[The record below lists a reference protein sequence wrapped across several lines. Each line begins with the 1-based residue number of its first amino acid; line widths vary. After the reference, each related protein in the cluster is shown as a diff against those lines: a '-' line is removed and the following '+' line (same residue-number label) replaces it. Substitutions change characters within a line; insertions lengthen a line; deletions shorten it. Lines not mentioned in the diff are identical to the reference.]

1 MLPSPMA
8 ARPSLSGDC
17 PASRACRAAVLG
29 LGLLAGTGFVPA
41 HAATDC
47 PGNPNALGTS
57 RTLVVDPMEHPR
69 IGTMQYR
76 ETLPLKYHEVVLT
89 FDDGPLPPHST
100 QVLQILAS
108 ECVKATFFI
117 IGRMAHQFPEGVRR
131 VRAAGHTIGTH
142 SENHPLHFERM
153 SPERIRQEIDD
164 GIKHTAEALGDPSA
178 VAPFFRVPGLR
189 RGTVMEDYLV
199 SKGIQSW
206 SADFP
211 ADDWLHISSD
221 QVYSRAISRIEAKGR
236 GILLLHDIQARTVAA
251 LPRILQT
258 LKARGYRIV
267 HVVPATPN
275 RPKTPTEPREW
286 YIHPPAASVAMAHWP
301 RVPKFLFVSTDTLP
315 VPALS
320 ASDLH
325 GGSLRDLDLPAI
337 IRPSDRAPS
346 ATVRRLQTAEPFHA
360 ALNTANN
367 HLVLPVPAQSIFAR
381 PEKAV
386 ALSYGVSPVIVPVSH
401 HAVQGRP
408 RIHSAT
414 RTNRADNG
422 PRLIPGSQPITQPN
436 LAPSAVLR

>member
-1 MLPSPMA
+1 MA
-8 ARPSLSGDC
+8 ARPAISNDRT
-17 PASRACRAAVLG
+17 ASRTCRAAALG
-29 LGLLAGTGFVPA
+29 LGLWAATGLAPA
-41 HAATDC
+41 HADTVC

-76 ETLPLKYHEVVLT
+76 ETLPLKDHEVVLT

-131 VRAAGHTIGTH
+131 VRAAGHTIATH
-142 SENHPLHFERM
+142 SENHPLHFEKM

-189 RGTVMEDYLV
+189 RGQVMEDYLV

-211 ADDWLHISSD
+211 ADDWLRISSD
-221 QVYSRAISRIEAKGR
+221 QVYSRAIARIEAKGR

-267 HVVPATPN
+267 HVVPATPD

-301 RVPKFLFVSTDTLP
+301 RVPKFLFVSTETLP
-315 VPALS
+315 GPALS
-320 ASDLH
+320 DSDLH
-325 GGSLRDLDLPAI
+325 GGKLDDLD
-337 IRPSDRAPS
+337 
-346 ATVRRLQTAEPFHA
+346 RRRTTIGPLQTASPFHA
-360 ALNTANN
+360 TLNAANN
-367 HLVLPVPAQSIFAR
+367 QLALPVPSQSIFAR

-386 ALSYGVSPVIVPVSH
+386 AVSFGVSPIVMPVSH
-401 HAVQGRP
+401 HPAVASRP
-408 RIHSAT
+408 RGAP
-414 RTNRADNG
+414 RAVRADNG
-422 PRLIPGSQPITQPN
+422 PRLIPGSQPIAQPN
-436 LAPSAVLR
+436 LAPSAILQR

>member
-1 MLPSPMA
+1 M
-8 ARPSLSGDC
+8 SGDHA
-17 PASRACRAAVLG
+17 ASRARRAAALG
-29 LGLLAGTGFVPA
+29 LGLLASTGLGFTPA
-41 HAATDC
+41 HANTAC

-76 ETLPLKYHEVVLT
+76 ETLPLKDHEVVLT

-142 SENHPLHFERM
+142 SEDHPLHFNKM
-153 SPERIRQEIDD
+153 SPERIRQQIDD

-189 RGTVMEDYLV
+189 RGEVMEDYLV

-286 YIHPPAASVAMAHWP
+286 FIHPPAASVAMAHWP
-301 RVPKFLFVSTDTLP
+301 RVPKFLFVSTETLP
-315 VPALS
+315 GPALS
-320 ASDLH
+320 DSDLH
-325 GGSLRDLDLPAI
+325 GGKLRELESPGTI
-337 IRPSDRAPS
+337 TGP
-346 ATVRRLQTAEPFHA
+346 LQTVAPFHA
-360 ALNTANN
+360 ALNAANN
-367 HLVLPVPAQSIFAR
+367 QLALPVPSESIFAR

-386 ALSYGVSPVIVPVSH
+386 AMSYGVSPVVMPVSH
-401 HAVQGRP
+401 RPAQAASRRHGAPRAV
-408 RIHSAT
+408 
-414 RTNRADNG
+414 RAENG
-422 PRLIPGSQPITQPN
+422 PRLIPGSQPIAQPH
-436 LAPSAVLR
+436 LAPSAVLQR

>member
-1 MLPSPMA
+1 MA
-8 ARPSLSGDC
+8 ARPSLPCDR

-29 LGLLAGTGFVPA
+29 LGLLAGMGFVPA
-41 HAATDC
+41 DAATDC
-47 PGNPNALGTS
+47 SGNPNALGTS

-76 ETLPLKYHEVVLT
+76 ETLPLKDHEVVLT

-131 VRAAGHTIGTH
+131 VRAAGHTIATH
-142 SENHPLHFERM
+142 SENHPLHFEKM
-153 SPERIRQEIDD
+153 PPERIRQEIDD

-189 RGTVMEDYLV
+189 RGQVMEDYLV

-211 ADDWLHISSD
+211 ADDWLPISSD

-258 LKARGYRIV
+258 LKARSYRIV
-267 HVVPATPN
+267 HVVPATPD

-301 RVPKFLFVSTDTLP
+301 RVPKFLFVSAETLP

-320 ASDLH
+320 DSDLH
-325 GGSLRDLDLPAI
+325 GAKLLAQH
-337 IRPSDRAPS
+337 RPRV
-346 ATVRRLQTAEPFHA
+346 TVEPLQTAAPFHA
-360 ALNTANN
+360 VLNAANN
-367 HLVLPVPAQSIFAR
+367 QLALPVPSESIFAR
-381 PEKAV
+381 PEKTV
-386 ALSYGVSPVIVPVSH
+386 TMSYGVSPVVMPVSH
-401 HAVQGRP
+401 HSAPVASRP
-408 RIHSAT
+408 HSAPRST
-414 RTNRADNG
+414 RAENG
-422 PRLIPGSQPITQPN
+422 PRLIPGSQPITQPH
-436 LAPSAVLR
+436 LAPSAILQR

>member
-8 ARPSLSGDC
+8 ARPSLSCDR
-17 PASRACRAAVLG
+17 PASRARRAAVLG
-29 LGLLAGTGFVPA
+29 LGLLAGMGVVPA
-41 HAATDC
+41 YAATDC

-76 ETLPLKYHEVVLT
+76 ETLPLKDHEVVLT

-131 VRAAGHTIGTH
+131 VRAAGHSIGTH
-142 SENHPLHFERM
+142 SEDHPLHFNKM
-153 SPERIRQEIDD
+153 SPERIRQQIDD

-189 RGTVMEDYLV
+189 RGEVMEDYLV

-267 HVVPATPN
+267 HVVPATPD

-286 YIHPPAASVAMAHWP
+286 FIHPPAASVAMAHWP
-301 RVPKFLFVSTDTLP
+301 RVPKFLFVSTETLP
-315 VPALS
+315 GPALS
-320 ASDLH
+320 DSDLH
-325 GGSLRDLDLPAI
+325 GGKLLALDRFRTTI
-337 IRPSDRAPS
+337 AP
-346 ATVRRLQTAEPFHA
+346 LQTAAPFHA
-360 ALNTANN
+360 ALNAANN
-367 HLVLPVPAQSIFAR
+367 QLALPVPSESIFAR

-386 ALSYGVSPVIVPVSH
+386 AMSYGVSPVAMPVSH
-401 HAVQGRP
+401 RPAPVASRPHGAPRAV
-408 RIHSAT
+408 
-414 RTNRADNG
+414 RAENG
-422 PRLIPGSQPITQPN
+422 PRLIPGSQPIAQPN
-436 LAPSAVLR
+436 LAPSAVLQR

>member
-1 MLPSPMA
+1 MA
-8 ARPSLSGDC
+8 ARPSLSCDR
-17 PASRACRAAVLG
+17 PASRACRAVVLG
-29 LGLLAGTGFVPA
+29 LGLLAGMGFVPA
-41 HAATDC
+41 DAATDC

-76 ETLPLKYHEVVLT
+76 ETLPLKDHEVVLT

-131 VRAAGHTIGTH
+131 VRAAGHTVATH
-142 SENHPLHFERM
+142 SENHPLHFEKM
-153 SPERIRQEIDD
+153 PPERIRQEIDD

-189 RGTVMEDYLV
+189 RGQVMEDYLV

-211 ADDWLHISSD
+211 ADDWLPISSD

-267 HVVPATPN
+267 HVVPATPD

-286 YIHPPAASVAMAHWP
+286 YIHPPATSVAMAHWP
-301 RVPKFLFVSTDTLP
+301 RVPKFLFVSTETLP
-315 VPALS
+315 MPALS
-320 ASDLH
+320 DSDLH
-325 GGSLRDLDLPAI
+325 GARLLAQH
-337 IRPSDRAPS
+337 RPR
-346 ATVRRLQTAEPFHA
+346 ATVEPLQTAAPFHA
-360 ALNTANN
+360 VLNAANN
-367 HLVLPVPAQSIFAR
+367 QLALPVPSESIFAR

-386 ALSYGVSPVIVPVSH
+386 TMSYGVSPVVMPVSH
-401 HAVQGRP
+401 HSAPIASRP
-408 RIHSAT
+408 HSAPRPT
-414 RTNRADNG
+414 RAENG
-422 PRLIPGSQPITQPN
+422 PRLIPGSQPITQPH
-436 LAPSAVLR
+436 LAPSAILQR

>member
-1 MLPSPMA
+1 M
-8 ARPSLSGDC
+8 SGDR
-17 PASRACRAAVLG
+17 PASRARHAAALG
-29 LGLLAGTGFVPA
+29 LALLTSIGFGFTSA
-41 HAATDC
+41 HADTAC

-76 ETLPLKYHEVVLT
+76 ETLPLKDHEVVLT

-131 VRAAGHTIGTH
+131 VRAAGHTVATH
-142 SENHPLHFERM
+142 SENHPLHFNKM
-153 SPERIRQEIDD
+153 PPERIRQEIDD
-164 GIKHTAEALGDPSA
+164 GIRHTAEALGDPSA

-189 RGTVMEDYLV
+189 RGEVMEDYLV

-211 ADDWLHISSD
+211 ADDWLHISAD
-221 QVYSRAISRIEAKGR
+221 QVYSRAIARIEAKGR

-267 HVVPATPN
+267 HVVSATADH
-275 RPKTPTEPREW
+275 PKTPTEPREW
-286 YIHPPAASVAMAHWP
+286 FIHPPAASVAMAHWP
-301 RVPKFLFVSTDTLP
+301 RVPKFLFVSTETLP
-315 VPALS
+315 GPALS
-320 ASDLH
+320 DSDLH
-325 GGSLRDLDLPAI
+325 GGKLFAPD
-337 IRPSDRAPS
+337 RPD
-346 ATVRRLQTAEPFHA
+346 ATAGLLHAAAPFHA
-360 ALNTANN
+360 ALNAANN
-367 HLVLPVPAQSIFAR
+367 QLALPVPSQSIFAR

-386 ALSYGVSPVIVPVSH
+386 AMSYGVSPIVMPVSH
-401 HAVQGRP
+401 RAAPVASRPHRAPHAV
-408 RIHSAT
+408 
-414 RTNRADNG
+414 RAENG
-422 PRLIPGSQPITQPN
+422 PRLIPGSQPIAQPN
-436 LAPSAVLR
+436 LAPSAVLQR

>member
-8 ARPSLSGDC
+8 ARPSLSCDRT
-17 PASRACRAAVLG
+17 ASRACRAAVLG
-29 LGLLAGTGFVPA
+29 LGLLAGMGLVPA
-41 HAATDC
+41 HATANC

-76 ETLPLKYHEVVLT
+76 ETLPLKDHEVVLT

-131 VRAAGHTIGTH
+131 VRAAGHTIATH
-142 SENHPLHFERM
+142 SENHPLHFEKLP
-153 SPERIRQEIDD
+153 PERIRQEIDD

-189 RGTVMEDYLV
+189 RGQVMEEYLV

-267 HVVPATPN
+267 HVVPATPD

-301 RVPKFLFVSTDTLP
+301 RVPKFLFVSTETLP
-315 VPALS
+315 GPALS
-320 ASDLH
+320 DSDLH
-325 GGSLRDLDLPAI
+325 GGKLL
-337 IRPSDRAPS
+337 APDHPRTTS
-346 ATVRRLQTAEPFHA
+346 EPLQTAAPFHA
-360 ALNTANN
+360 ALNAANN
-367 HLVLPVPAQSIFAR
+367 QLALPVPSESIFAR

-386 ALSYGVSPVIVPVSH
+386 AMSYGVSPVVMPVPH
-401 HAVQGRP
+401 HRAPVASRP
-408 RIHSAT
+408 HSAPDAV
-414 RTNRADNG
+414 RAENG
-422 PRLIPGSQPITQPN
+422 SRLIPGSQPITQPN
-436 LAPSAVLR
+436 LAPSAVLQR

>member
-8 ARPSLSGDC
+8 ARPSPSC
-17 PASRACRAAVLG
+17 NRTASRAYREALLG
-29 LGLLAGTGFVPA
+29 LGLLAGMGLAPA
-41 HAATDC
+41 HANAAC

-76 ETLPLKYHEVVLT
+76 ETLPLKDHEVVLT

-131 VRAAGHTIGTH
+131 VRAAGHTVATH

-189 RGTVMEDYLV
+189 RGEVMEDYLV

-258 LKARGYRIV
+258 PKARGYRIV
-267 HVVPATPN
+267 HVVPATPD

-286 YIHPPAASVAMAHWP
+286 FIHPPAASVAMAHWP
-301 RVPKFLFVSTDTLP
+301 RVPKFLFVSTETLP
-315 VPALS
+315 GPALS
-320 ASDLH
+320 DSDLH
-325 GGSLRDLDLPAI
+325 GGKLRELESPGTI
-337 IRPSDRAPS
+337 TGP
-346 ATVRRLQTAEPFHA
+346 LQTVAPFHA
-360 ALNTANN
+360 ALNAANN
-367 HLVLPVPAQSIFAR
+367 QLALPVPSESIFAR

-386 ALSYGVSPVIVPVSH
+386 AMNYGVSPVVMPVSH
-401 HAVQGRP
+401 RPAPAASRRHGAPRAV
-408 RIHSAT
+408 
-414 RTNRADNG
+414 RAENG
-422 PRLIPGSQPITQPN
+422 PRLIPGSQPIAQPH
-436 LAPSAVLR
+436 LAPSAVLQR

>member
-1 MLPSPMA
+1 M
-8 ARPSLSGDC
+8 SGDRIG
-17 PASRACRAAVLG
+17 SRALRAAALG
-29 LGLLAGTGFVPA
+29 LGLWATTGIAAA
-41 HAATDC
+41 HATTAC

-57 RTLVVDPMEHPR
+57 RTLVVDPTEHPR

-76 ETLPLKYHEVVLT
+76 ETLPLKDHEVVLT
-89 FDDGPLPPHST
+89 FDDGPLPPHSN

-131 VRAAGHTIGTH
+131 VRAGGHTIGTH
-142 SENHPLHFERM
+142 SEDHPLHFNKM
-153 SPERIRQEIDD
+153 SPERIRQQIDD

-189 RGTVMEDYLV
+189 RGEVMEDYLV
-199 SKGIQSW
+199 SKGIQHW

-267 HVVPATPN
+267 HVVPATPD

-286 YIHPPAASVAMAHWP
+286 YLHPPAASVAMAHWP
-301 RVPKFLFVSTDTLP
+301 RVPQFLFVSTGTLP
-315 VPALS
+315 GPALS
-320 ASDLH
+320 DSDLH
-325 GGSLRDLDLPAI
+325 GGKLPA
-337 IRPSDRAPS
+337 PDRSRTTSEP
-346 ATVRRLQTAEPFHA
+346 LQTATPFHA
-360 ALNTANN
+360 ALNADNN
-367 HLVLPVPAQSIFAR
+367 QLALPVPAENIFAR
-381 PEKAV
+381 PEKSA
-386 ALSYGVSPVIVPVSH
+386 ALSYGVSPVVMPVS
-401 HAVQGRP
+401 QRP
-408 RIHSAT
+408 AASRLRDPHGGV
-414 RTNRADNG
+414 RAENG
-422 PRLIPGSQPITQPN
+422 PRLIPGSQPIAQPN
-436 LAPSAVLR
+436 LLAPSTVIQR

>member
-1 MLPSPMA
+1 M
-8 ARPSLSGDC
+8 SGDHA
-17 PASRACRAAVLG
+17 ASRARRAAALG
-29 LGLLAGTGFVPA
+29 LGLLASTGLGFTSA
-41 HAATDC
+41 HANTAC

-76 ETLPLKYHEVVLT
+76 ETLPLKDHEVVLT

-131 VRAAGHTIGTH
+131 VRAAGHSIGTH
-142 SENHPLHFERM
+142 SEDHPLHFNKM
-153 SPERIRQEIDD
+153 SPERIRQQIDD

-189 RGTVMEDYLV
+189 RGEVMEDYLV

-211 ADDWLHISSD
+211 ADDWLHVSSD

-267 HVVPATPN
+267 HVVPATPD

-286 YIHPPAASVAMAHWP
+286 FIHPPAASVAMAHWP
-301 RVPKFLFVSTDTLP
+301 RVPKFLFVSTETLP
-315 VPALS
+315 GPAFS
-320 ASDLH
+320 DSDLH
-325 GGSLRDLDLPAI
+325 GGKLGELETPGTTTG
-337 IRPSDRAPS
+337 P
-346 ATVRRLQTAEPFHA
+346 LQTVAPFHA
-360 ALNTANN
+360 ALNAANN
-367 HLVLPVPAQSIFAR
+367 QLALPVPSESIFAR

-386 ALSYGVSPVIVPVSH
+386 AMSYGVSPVVMPVSH
-401 HAVQGRP
+401 YPAPAASRRHGVPRAV
-408 RIHSAT
+408 
-414 RTNRADNG
+414 RAENG
-422 PRLIPGSQPITQPN
+422 PHLIPGSQPITQPN
-436 LAPSAVLR
+436 LAPSAILQR

>member
-1 MLPSPMA
+1 M
-8 ARPSLSGDC
+8 
-17 PASRACRAAVLG
+17 LG
-29 LGLLAGTGFVPA
+29 LGLFAGMGFLPA
-41 HAATDC
+41 SAATDC

-76 ETLPLKYHEVVLT
+76 ETLPLKDHEVVLT

-131 VRAAGHTIGTH
+131 VRAAGHTIATH

-189 RGTVMEDYLV
+189 RGEVMEDYLV

-267 HVVPATPN
+267 HVVPATPD

-286 YIHPPAASVAMAHWP
+286 FIHPPAASVAMAHWP
-301 RVPKFLFVSTDTLP
+301 RVPKFLFVSTETLP
-315 VPALS
+315 GPALS
-320 ASDLH
+320 DSDLH
-325 GGSLRDLDLPAI
+325 GGKLLARDGPRPAI
-337 IRPSDRAPS
+337 EP
-346 ATVRRLQTAEPFHA
+346 LQAALPFHA
-360 ALNTANN
+360 ALNAANN
-367 HLVLPVPAQSIFAR
+367 QLALPVPSESIFAR
-381 PEKAV
+381 PEKAI
-386 ALSYGVSPVIVPVSH
+386 AMSYGVSPVVIPVSH
-401 HAVQGRP
+401 RPAPVASRPHGAPHAV
-408 RIHSAT
+408 
-414 RTNRADNG
+414 RAENG
-422 PRLIPGSQPITQPN
+422 PRLIPGSQPITLPN
-436 LAPSAVLR
+436 LLAPSAVLQR

>member
-8 ARPSLSGDC
+8 ARPSLSCDR

-29 LGLLAGTGFVPA
+29 LGLLAGIGVVPA
-41 HAATDC
+41 YAATDC

-76 ETLPLKYHEVVLT
+76 ETLPLKDHEVVLT

-131 VRAAGHTIGTH
+131 VRAAGHTIATH

-164 GIKHTAEALGDPSA
+164 GINHTAEALGDPSV

-189 RGTVMEDYLV
+189 RGQVMEDYLV

-267 HVVPATPN
+267 HVVPATPD

-301 RVPKFLFVSTDTLP
+301 RVPKFLFVSAETLP
-315 VPALS
+315 GPALS
-320 ASDLH
+320 DSDLH
-325 GGSLRDLDLPAI
+325 GGRLLALD
-337 IRPSDRAPS
+337 RPRATIEP
-346 ATVRRLQTAEPFHA
+346 LQTAAPFHA
-360 ALNTANN
+360 ALNAANN
-367 HLVLPVPAQSIFAR
+367 QLALPVPSESIFAR

-386 ALSYGVSPVIVPVSH
+386 AMSYGVSPIIMPVSH
-401 HAVQGRP
+401 RATPVASRP
-408 RIHSAT
+408 HSAP
-414 RTNRADNG
+414 RAVRAENG

-436 LAPSAVLR
+436 LAPSAILQR

>member
-1 MLPSPMA
+1 MLQSPMA
-8 ARPSLSGDC
+8 ARPAISDDHA
-17 PASRACRAAVLG
+17 ASRARRAAALG
-29 LGLLAGTGFVPA
+29 LGLLASTGLGFTSA
-41 HAATDC
+41 YANTAC

-76 ETLPLKYHEVVLT
+76 ETLPLKDHEVVLT

-131 VRAAGHTIGTH
+131 VHAAGHTVATH
-142 SENHPLHFERM
+142 SENHPLHFNKM
-153 SPERIRQEIDD
+153 PPERIRQEIDD
-164 GIKHTAEALGDPSA
+164 GIRHTAEALGDPSA

-189 RGTVMEDYLV
+189 RGEVMEDYLV

-267 HVVPATPN
+267 HVVPATAD

-286 YIHPPAASVAMAHWP
+286 FIHPPAASVAMAHWP
-301 RVPKFLFVSTDTLP
+301 RVPKFLFVSTETLP
-315 VPALS
+315 GPALS
-320 ASDLH
+320 DSDLH
-325 GGSLRDLDLPAI
+325 GGKLFAPA
-337 IRPSDRAPS
+337 RSG
-346 ATVRRLQTAEPFHA
+346 ATAGLLHITAPFHA
-360 ALNTANN
+360 ALNAANN
-367 HLVLPVPAQSIFAR
+367 QLALPVPSQSIFAR

-386 ALSYGVSPVIVPVSH
+386 AMSYGVSPIVMSVSH
-401 HAVQGRP
+401 RP
-408 RIHSAT
+408 APVASRPHGAP
-414 RTNRADNG
+414 RTVRAENG

-436 LAPSAVLR
+436 LAPSVVLQR

>member
-1 MLPSPMA
+1 MA
-8 ARPSLSGDC
+8 ARPSPSSDRT
-17 PASRACRAAVLG
+17 ASRACRAVVFG
-29 LGLLAGTGFVPA
+29 LGLLAGTAFVPA
-41 HAATDC
+41 YAATDC
-47 PGNPNALGTS
+47 PGHPNALGTS

-76 ETLPLKYHEVVLT
+76 ETLPLKDHEVVLT

-142 SENHPLHFERM
+142 SEDHPLHFNKM
-153 SPERIRQEIDD
+153 SPERIRQQIDD

-189 RGTVMEDYLV
+189 RGEVMEDYLV

-267 HVVPATPN
+267 HVVPATPD

-286 YIHPPAASVAMAHWP
+286 YLHPPAASVAMAHWP
-301 RVPKFLFVSTDTLP
+301 RVPKFLFVSTETLP
-315 VPALS
+315 GPALS
-320 ASDLH
+320 DTDLH
-325 GGSLRDLDLPAI
+325 GGKLGELD
-337 IRPSDRAPS
+337 RPRTTIGP
-346 ATVRRLQTAEPFHA
+346 LQTAAPFHA
-360 ALNTANN
+360 ALNAANN
-367 HLVLPVPAQSIFAR
+367 ELALPVPSESIFAR

-386 ALSYGVSPVIVPVSH
+386 AMSYGVSAILMPVSH
-401 HAVQGRP
+401 RPAPVASRSRGAPRAV
-408 RIHSAT
+408 
-414 RTNRADNG
+414 RAENG

-436 LAPSAVLR
+436 LAPSAVLQR